1 MIGMRRLVSSRQL
14 LMLPAFVA
22 GVCLVGCSAVAA
34 QDAGQGATRNAAPD
48 AAQGAAPNAAQD
60 AAQGA
65 APNAAQDAAQYE
77 PKRGQAGK
85 DVVWIPT
92 PDALVTRMLKLAQVR
107 STDFVVD
114 LGAGDG
120 KIVIAAAKEFGARGL
135 GLEYDP
141 KLVGHAQHNASEAG
155 VSALAEFRQ
164 ADIFATDFSRA
175 DVVTMY
181 LLPDL
186 NLKLRPTLMAMKPG
200 TRVVSHQFTMGNW
213 RPDETSWVQNRP
225 AYLWIVPANAGGT
238 WKASW
243 PDGAGTATGELSL
256 EQAFQELKGA
266 IEFGPIR
273 TSLRKPRLHGSRLE
287 FAFTDAGGVLREVEA
302 VVAGERMQ
310 GSVAGPQGTVAF
322 TASRE
327 GAAPPVEGAAAA
339 SSEEVVNAMR
349 LLGE

>member
-1 MIGMRRLVSSRQL
+1 MIGMRRLTSSRQL
-14 LMLPAFVA
+14 LMLPALVA
-22 GVCLVGCSAVAA
+22 AAFLIGCTAVAA
-34 QDAGQGATRNAAPD
+34 QG
-48 AAQGAAPNAAQD
+48 AAQD

-65 APNAAQDAAQYE
+65 AQNAAPVAIQNAAQGAAPYE
-77 PKRGQAGK
+77 PKRGQPGK

-92 PDALVTRMLKLAQVR
+92 PDALVTRMLKLAQV
-107 STDFVVD
+107 SSKDFVVD

-120 KIVIAAAKEFGARGL
+120 KIVIAAAKDFGARGL

-141 KLVGHAQHNASEAG
+141 KLVDHAQRNAREAG
-155 VSALAEFRQ
+155 VTALAEFRQ
-164 ADIFATDFSRA
+164 ADIFATDFSKA

-200 TRVVSHQFTMGNW
+200 TRLVSHQFTMGNW

-225 AYLWIVPANAGGT
+225 AYLWIVPANAGGSWT
-238 WKASW
+238 ASW
-243 PDGAGTATGELSL
+243 PEGTGTAAGQLSL
-256 EQAFQELKGA
+256 EQAFQELRGA

-273 TSLRKPRLHGSRLE
+273 TSLRKPRLQGSRLE

-302 VVAGERMQ
+302 VVAGDRMQ
-310 GSVAGPQGTVAF
+310 GSLAGPHGRVAF
-322 TASRE
+322 AASRQ

-339 SSEEVVNAMR
+339 SNDEVFNAMR